1 LYYGFILI
9 FMKKVILFLI
19 SFVLSSCS
27 ITLDLYPVKGPLSSQ
42 VPIKVIKARAKNVIS
57 GSGQCFLTLP
67 DGEYCEGRWSST
79 AGVKGSTNNYSLL
92 LDYGQE
98 LGLSPRGNEN
108 RGFAMLLGTKG
119 TSIEIEF
126 LTGAGTAN
134 GFGIA
139 KDNNGNIFKV
149 LF

>member
-1 LYYGFILI
+1 
-9 FMKKVILFLI
+9 M
-19 SFVLSSCS
+19 
-27 ITLDLYPVKGPLSSQ
+27 
-42 VPIKVIKARAKNVIS
+42 
-57 GSGQCFLTLP
+57 
-67 DGEYCEGRWSST
+67 
-79 AGVKGSTNNYSLL
+79 L

-108 RGFAMLLGTKG
+108 SGFAMLLGTKG

-134 GFGIA
+134 GFGKA

-149 LF
+149 LFSKIELKLVL

>member
-1 LYYGFILI
+1 MSKII
-9 FMKKVILFLI
+9 FVLVVL
-19 SFVLSSCS
+19 SLSSCS
-27 ITLDLYPVKGPLSSQ
+27 ITLDLYPAKGPMSNQ
-42 VPIKVIKARAKNVIS
+42 VPIKVIKAKATNVTSNS
-57 GSGQCFLTLP
+57 GRCFLTLP

-79 AGVKGSTNNYSLL
+79 AGVKGSPNNYSLIL
-92 LDYGQE
+92 NYGQE

-108 RGFAMLLGTKG
+108 RGYAMLLGSKG

-126 LTGAGTAN
+126 LTGAGTAH

-139 KDNNGNIFKV
+139 KDNRGNLFKV